1 MRKQKPQ
8 YWKLRFVES
17 DRFACFFDADFDSDQ
32 YSGDKEFILTKE
44 TAIKLAERLVTIQNK
59 AGLPVP
65 VMEAVPFDKNGECI
79 KGMVFRLNHVTEG
92 IK

>member
-32 YSGDKEFILTKE
+32 YKGDNEFVLTKE
-44 TAIKLAERLVTIQNK
+44 TAIKLAELLATIQK
-59 AGLPVP
+59 KVGLPVP
-65 VMEAVPFDKNGECI
+65 VMEAVPFDQNGECI
-79 KGMVFRLNHVTEG
+79 KAMVFRLNSVPKE